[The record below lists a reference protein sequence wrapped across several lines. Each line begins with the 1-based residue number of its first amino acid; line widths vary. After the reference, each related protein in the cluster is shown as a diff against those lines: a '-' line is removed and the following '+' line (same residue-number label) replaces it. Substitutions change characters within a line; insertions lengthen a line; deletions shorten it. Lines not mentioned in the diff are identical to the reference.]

1 MIRVM
6 VSNWAIAL
14 DFSCLFHV
22 TNGRGDIVLFEP
34 LRLSMIGS
42 GYRQIEL
49 SPIDV
54 APL

>member
-1 MIRVM
+1 MRAIRVM

-14 DFSCLFHV
+14 DFFMS
-22 TNGRGDIVLFEP
+22 RMAVLFEP
-34 LRLSMIGS
+34 LRLSLIGC

-49 SPIDV
+49 FPTDV